1 MTFLFAPLSIVVAF
15 SLSLSLAFAL
25 LPASALSYTCAY
37 AYRRIVWA
45 LCVCLYACAVRPRQ
59 VFVFAPHTTHTQA
72 HVCGH
77 AQLGVLRYMCV
88 CVCMC
93 VIVIMLLHIVI
104 FAVVFANF
112 LDSLNRPLQTH
123 TQIGAYTLTH
133 TNTHIVTCLPRNCC
147 CAPADYTH
155 IQTHTRS
162 REAALLL
169 LPLALLAPVTFVVP
183 ASASAAAA
191 AVVWLLL
198 LLRLCKSKSRSLA
211 FVFLLFYLLLA
222 HLFYLVFLSPL
233 FVSFFCFVVF
243 VCLIYFSCARDFC
256 FFFLFLFHFLNHSR
270 CCLLPLSLV
279 H

>member
-1 MTFLFAPLSIVVAF
+1 MDTLSLTFLFAPLSIVVAF

-37 AYRRIVWA
+37 AYRRILWA
-45 LCVCLYACAVRPRQ
+45 LCV
-59 VFVFAPHTTHTQA
+59 FVCMRVLFDLDKFSFSPHTQHTHRRTYA
-72 HVCGH
+72 DMLSLVCCT
-77 AQLGVLRYMCV
+77 CV

-112 LDSLNRPLQTH
+112 LDSLNLPTQTH

-169 LPLALLAPVTFVVP
+169 LPLALLGPSDFCCSCLCLRRCRCLA
-183 ASASAAAA
+183 AAAAA
-191 AVVWLLL
+191 AV
-198 LLRLCKSKSRSLA
+198 
-211 FVFLLFYLLLA
+211 
-222 HLFYLVFLSPL
+222 
-233 FVSFFCFVVF
+233 
-243 VCLIYFSCARDFC
+243 
-256 FFFLFLFHFLNHSR
+256 
-270 CCLLPLSLV
+270 
-279 H
+279 